1 MSAADG
7 SPTGAARGRSFAL
20 VRVTVVVVGCALLTT
35 GCGHRS
41 RSALRAPTSV
51 PAVST
56 TDPRLAT
63 TTTYADAAPLIT
75 LPRPTIP
82 VTTDPPTTIP
92 PTTTTIPPTTTTV
105 PAPTCALT
113 ITQGAADLR
122 SNQPNATYWAH
133 VHPDGAPGKDVHS
146 SGTTNAAGA
155 AVVQVKPPGDR
166 PARSVYVLDV
176 NFGPQAD
183 DLHPLC
189 SVQFMY

>member
-1 MSAADG
+1 MLAA
-7 SPTGAARGRSFAL
+7 
-20 VRVTVVVVGCALLTT
+20 
-35 GCGHRS
+35 GCGHAS

-51 PAVST
+51 PAVPT

-63 TTTYADAAPLIT
+63 TTTYADAAPVVTI
-75 LPRPTIP
+75 PRPTIA
-82 VTTDPPTTIP
+82 VTTVPPTTIA
-92 PTTTTIPPTTTTV
+92 PTTTTIPPTTTTAV

-113 ITQGAADLR
+113 INQGAADLR
-122 SNQPNATYWAH
+122 SDQLNATYWAH
-133 VHPDGAPGKDVHS
+133 IHPDGAPGKDLHS

-166 PARSVYVLDV
+166 PARSVYVVDV

-183 DLHPLC
+183 DLHPVC